1 LNSANHIKELEEII
15 IKTIAER
22 DQAFEE
28 IRELKQENDELKKKL
43 LFYENP
49 HTPPSVTTLKTTDTE
64 SNIDSTPKKRGAP
77 KGHRGA
83 TRPTP
88 VPDVT
93 KDVIAGHCEKCGS
106 PNLKVLDS
114 VEKTVIEDVLP
125 PQKIKTIQ
133 YNRWKVECLQCGH
146 IFTSKD
152 SNCPQKGNFGINILV
167 YITMLKYHLRGV
179 LRKMQDFL
187 LYKDNFE
194 ISVKGINDVLL
205 RVGAACKSEYDLKV
219 EKVRNAKW
227 RYIDETGFKINGQKW
242 WLWIFRTNDDETL
255 VVIRKSRG
263 RKVLDEILGTDHPG
277 PHIVDGWSAY
287 CKTSIL
293 QRCWSHL
300 LREVKAYKTTSE
312 AGKQLSKEIHDCFKD
327 LRKFLDEDPP
337 MEKRVSQKAIFE
349 KKLEDIVDK
358 FDGFNELAKPLTY
371 IKNGLGHWYTCM
383 LYPGMEPT
391 NNLGE
396 QAIREHVILRKIIG
410 CFRSENGAEN
420 YQYIAS
426 LLADWRLQGKNGFE
440 ELEQLLRREL
450 CMS

>member
-1 LNSANHIKELEEII
+1 M
-15 IKTIAER
+15 
-22 DQAFEE
+22 
-28 IRELKQENDELKKKL
+28 IREQKQEIDKLRNKL

-49 HTPPSVTTLKTTDTE
+49 HTPPSVTTLKETDTE
-64 SNIDSTPKKRGAP
+64 LNIDPPFKKRGAP

-88 VPDVT
+88 VPDYT
-93 KDVIAGHCEKCGS
+93 KDVIATNCEKCGS

-114 VEKTVIEDVLP
+114 FEKTVIEDMLP

-133 YNRWKVECLQCGH
+133 YNRWKVECLQCGY

-152 SNCPQKGNFGINILV
+152 LNCPQKGNFGIVILV

-179 LRKMQDFL
+179 LRKIQDYL
-187 LYKDNFE
+187 LYKDDFE
-194 ISVKGINDVLL
+194 ISAKGINDALL
-205 RVGAACKSEYDLKV
+205 RVADACKNEYDLKV
-219 EKVRNAKW
+219 EKIRKAKW
-227 RYIDETGFKINGQKW
+227 RHIDETSIKINGKKW
-242 WLWIFRTNDDETL
+242 WLWIFRTNDNETL

-263 RKVLDEILGTDHPG
+263 RKVVDEILGPDHPG

-287 CKTSIL
+287 IKTEIL

-300 LREVKAYKTTSE
+300 LREVKACKKASE
-312 AGKQLSKEIHDCFKD
+312 YGKQLSDEVHACFDD
-327 LRKFLDEDPP
+327 LRKFLDEDHS
-337 MEKRVSQKAIFE
+337 MEERVFQKAIFE
-349 KKLEDIVDK
+349 KNLEDIVHK
-358 FDGFNELAKPLTY
+358 FAGFDELKKPVTY
-371 IKNGLGHWYTCM
+371 IKNGLDRWYTCM

-396 QAIREHVILRKIIG
+396 QAMREHVILRKIIG
-410 CFRSENGAEN
+410 CFRSENGAEK

-426 LLADWRLQGKNGFE
+426 LLADWRLQRKNGFE

-450 CMS
+450 CMG